1 MFSSLADT
9 GWSKET
15 VNCNFSLTDMKIKK
29 NGKTQTFLEMAY
41 SEVLIFSIMHFRSV
55 WGLSWSVWGH
65 LAVSVGVCLCLFCLW
80 MSGGVSI
87 DLGDIFGMPELLG
100 SVFGDSLHEGLAQT
114 GANSLF
120 WPNPKR
126 QEFFTYLFWDIKI
139 SKPYYMPFLKSFDI
153 FLNFH
158 VRQREIII
166 HSLFWSPCI
175 SQTAKHLKWRWE
187 LCPYITLFWSIASK
201 PGGF

>member
-1 MFSSLADT
+1 
-9 GWSKET
+9 
-15 VNCNFSLTDMKIKK
+15 
-29 NGKTQTFLEMAY
+29 MAY
-41 SEVLIFSIMHFRSV
+41 SEVLIFLCLRKGRWTKFLPFTVLLKWLQSDIMHFRSV

-139 SKPYYMPFLKSFDI
+139 SKPHYMPFLKSFDI

-158 VRQREIII
+158 VRQREITI

>member
-1 MFSSLADT
+1 MSCLSLFFQRGGLAPVWL
-9 GWSKET
+9 GHA
-15 VNCNFSLTDMKIKK
+15 SL
-29 NGKTQTFLEMAY
+29 
-41 SEVLIFSIMHFRSV
+41 RSV
-55 WGLSWSVWGH
+55 WELSWSVWRH

-139 SKPYYMPFLKSFDI
+139 SKPHYMPFLKSFDI

-158 VRQREIII
+158 VRQREITI

>member
-1 MFSSLADT
+1 M
-9 GWSKET
+9 G
-15 VNCNFSLTDMKIKK
+15 
-29 NGKTQTFLEMAY
+29 Y
-41 SEVLIFSIMHFRSV
+41 SEVLIFWCLRKGRWTKFLPFTVLLKWLQSGSIMHFRSV

-139 SKPYYMPFLKSFDI
+139 SKPHYMPFLKSFDI

-158 VRQREIII
+158 VRQREITI